1 MRFNMN
7 TDTELPYLPNYLDS
21 LDFNAVL
28 RVACTQ
34 PCGDVSE
41 ANMEYTNVITQESH

>member
-1 MRFNMN
+1 MRFNMS

-28 RVACTQ
+28 RVACTF
-34 PCGDVSE
+34 PCDDAVE
-41 ANMEYTNVITQESH
+41 ANLEYTKVITQESH